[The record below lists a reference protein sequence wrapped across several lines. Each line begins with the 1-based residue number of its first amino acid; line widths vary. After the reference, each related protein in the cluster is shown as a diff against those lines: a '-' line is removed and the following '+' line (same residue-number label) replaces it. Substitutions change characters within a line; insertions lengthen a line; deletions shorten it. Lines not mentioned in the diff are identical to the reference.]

1 MKGVKKLIIF
11 FGKIL
16 LVFALIIITF
26 FILITLVTVKN
37 KNIEQKDSEEEKN
50 KITTQNALEF
60 WKLIQLIEEVDN

>member
-1 MKGVKKLIIF
+1 MKGEKKLIIF

-37 KNIEQKDSEEEKN
+37 KNIEQKDSVEEKN